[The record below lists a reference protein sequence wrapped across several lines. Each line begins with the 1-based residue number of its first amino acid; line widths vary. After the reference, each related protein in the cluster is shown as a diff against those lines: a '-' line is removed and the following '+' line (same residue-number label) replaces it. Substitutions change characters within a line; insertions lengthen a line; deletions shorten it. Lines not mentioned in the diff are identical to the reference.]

1 MTKGKILGDIHQID
15 KDVELCRTTN
25 ERISNQAAQLL
36 IENQIPFTR
45 GWIKV
50 PFFLREKYR
59 GAHQIYVIRTIYNN
73 FGAGVQTEIEDGQ
86 TLTYDENGEM
96 VVSGFDKEMPYLS
109 YIVGT
114 VSDHTLTLHGKEI
127 SLRDLCGRNSKV
139 EFSCE
144 HKGF

>member
-1 MTKGKILGDIHQID
+1 MPGEARNKVEFGLRNVHYAVITEGDDGAITYGTPTK
-15 KDVELCRTTN
+15 
-25 ERISNQAAQLL
+25 
-36 IENQIPFTR
+36 IP
-45 GWIKV
+45 
-50 PFFLREKYR
+50 
-59 GAHQIYVIRTIYNN
+59 GAVSITI
-73 FGAGVQTEIEDGQ
+73 
-86 TLTYDENGEM
+86 
-96 VVSGFDKEMPYLS
+96 VSGFDKEMPYLS

>member
-59 GAHQIYVIRTIYNN
+59 GAHQIYVIRTNQPLR
-73 FGAGVQTEIEDGQ
+73 AGKTHHRPAGHFFPAQTDLKQLLIR
-86 TLTYDENGEM
+86 THAM
-96 VVSGFDKEMPYLS
+96 F
-109 YIVGT
+109 
-114 VSDHTLTLHGKEI
+114 LHG
-127 SLRDLCGRNSKV
+127 LRHQFLKQCQKLFFHFPHRALPVFRQHRRLRCHIK
-139 EFSCE
+139 
-144 HKGF
+144 

>member
-59 GAHQIYVIRTIYNN
+59 GAHQIYVIRTNRN
-73 FGAGVQTEIEDGQ
+73 RHFFPAQTDLKQLLIR
-86 TLTYDENGEM
+86 THAI
-96 VVSGFDKEMPYLS
+96 F
-109 YIVGT
+109 
-114 VSDHTLTLHGKEI
+114 LHC
-127 SLRDLCGRNSKV
+127 LRHQFLKQCQELFFHFPHRALPVFRQHRRLRCHIK
-139 EFSCE
+139 
-144 HKGF
+144 

>member
-59 GAHQIYVIRTIYNN
+59 GAHQIYVIRTNRNRYKTHHRP
-73 FGAGVQTEIEDGQ
+73 AGHFLPAQTDLKQLLIR
-86 TLTYDENGEM
+86 THAM
-96 VVSGFDKEMPYLS
+96 F
-109 YIVGT
+109 
-114 VSDHTLTLHGKEI
+114 LHC
-127 SLRDLCGRNSKV
+127 LRHQFLKQCQKLFFHFPHRALPVFRQHRRLRCHIK
-139 EFSCE
+139 
-144 HKGF
+144 

>member
-1 MTKGKILGDIHQID
+1 MKEESLLLLSDLQKLINQVVLIDYTIIILGGVFMTKGKILGDIHQID

-59 GAHQIYVIRTIYNN
+59 GAHQIYVIRTNRNRY
-73 FGAGVQTEIEDGQ
+73 GQ
-86 TLTYDENGEM
+86 ARRTIDQLDT
-96 VVSGFDKEMPYLS
+96 SFRRRLILS
-109 YIVGT
+109 NY
-114 VSDHTLTLHGKEI
+114 
-127 SLRDLCGRNSKV
+127 
-139 EFSCE
+139 
-144 HKGF
+144 

>member
-1 MTKGKILGDIHQID
+1 MTKGKILGNIHQID

-59 GAHQIYVIRTIYNN
+59 GAHQIYVIRTNRNRY
-73 FGAGVQTEIEDGQ
+73 GRKTHHRPAGHFFPAQTDLKQLLIRTHAIFLHCLRHQFPKQCQE
-86 TLTYDENGEM
+86 LFFPLPA
-96 VVSGFDKEMPYLS
+96 SGTPGIPAAPPPAVPHQIIFLP
-109 YIVGT
+109 
-114 VSDHTLTLHGKEI
+114 
-127 SLRDLCGRNSKV
+127 
-139 EFSCE
+139 
-144 HKGF
+144 

>member
-59 GAHQIYVIRTIYNN
+59 GAHQIYVIRTTGRQDAPSTSWTLLS
-73 FGAGVQTEIEDGQ
+73 GAD
-86 TLTYDENGEM
+86 
-96 VVSGFDKEMPYLS
+96 
-109 YIVGT
+109 
-114 VSDHTLTLHGKEI
+114 
-127 SLRDLCGRNSKV
+127 
-139 EFSCE
+139 
-144 HKGF
+144 

>member
-59 GAHQIYVIRTIYNN
+59 GAHQIYVIRTNRNRY
-73 FGAGVQTEIEDGQ
+73 GQ
-86 TLTYDENGEM
+86 ARRTIDQLDTSFRRRTDLKQLLIRTHAI
-96 VVSGFDKEMPYLS
+96 F
-109 YIVGT
+109 
-114 VSDHTLTLHGKEI
+114 LHC
-127 SLRDLCGRNSKV
+127 LRHQFLKQCQELFFHFPHRALPVFRQHRRLRCHIK
-139 EFSCE
+139 
-144 HKGF
+144 